1 MLVSKELEHLMHQLT
16 YTVFCLLVGYIV
28 GYTHRDMTAYR
39 MTYMS
44 ITYIASWIYCA
55 AYTVWSIGLQVW

>member
-1 MLVSKELEHLMHQLT
+1 MHQLT

-28 GYTHRDMTAYR
+28 GYTHRDMTAHR

-44 ITYIASWIYCA
+44 ITYIVSWIYCA
-55 AYTVWSIGLQVW
+55 AYTLHSIYLQIW

>member
-1 MLVSKELEHLMHQLT
+1 MLVSKELECLMHQLT

-28 GYTHRDMTAYR
+28 GYIHRDMTAHR

-44 ITYIASWIYCA
+44 ITYIVSWIYCV

>member
-1 MLVSKELEHLMHQLT
+1 MLASKELEHIMHEITQA
-16 YTVFCLLVGYIV
+16 VFFLLGGYIV
-28 GYTHRDMTAYR
+28 GYIHRDMTAHR

-55 AYTVWSIGLQVW
+55 AYTAWSIGLQVW